1 MPSLFGGFSGNSNET
16 GNFPFCREQ
25 KYQDVVLRE
34 GPFMKRG
41 LKRNVEKIDPK
52 RRNFGENGKKSDGCW
67 TWSIKRQRKGQVVG
81 PQRNNMVDFNLEYSF
96 EVSDLPLENF
106 SSAISEDLIENG
118 GEGNLTT
125 DDVGNS
131 TDIGSLAVLCGL
143 TITNQ
148 SLKIVQVKCFQ

>member
-1 MPSLFGGFSGNSNET
+1 M
-16 GNFPFCREQ
+16 
-25 KYQDVVLRE
+25 
-34 GPFMKRG
+34 
-41 LKRNVEKIDPK
+41 
-52 RRNFGENGKKSDGCW
+52 
-67 TWSIKRQRKGQVVG
+67 VG

-131 TDIGSLAVLCGL
+131 TDIGNLAVLCGL

-148 SLKIVQVKCFQ
+148 SLKIVQVNSAFLSSYKKYLVLCSCSLLQSHLLSVDTYNYTEMIMANVARMQSIC

>member
-1 MPSLFGGFSGNSNET
+1 M
-16 GNFPFCREQ
+16 
-25 KYQDVVLRE
+25 
-34 GPFMKRG
+34 
-41 LKRNVEKIDPK
+41 
-52 RRNFGENGKKSDGCW
+52 
-67 TWSIKRQRKGQVVG
+67 VG

-148 SLKIVQVKCFQ
+148 SLKIVQVTCFQ